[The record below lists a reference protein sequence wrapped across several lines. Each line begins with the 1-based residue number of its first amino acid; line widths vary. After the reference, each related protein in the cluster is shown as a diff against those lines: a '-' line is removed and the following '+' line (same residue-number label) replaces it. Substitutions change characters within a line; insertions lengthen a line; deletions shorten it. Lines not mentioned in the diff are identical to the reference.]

1 MPDQRLATSP
11 WLNSRHGQSLGHLAY
26 LPAASPFLPL
36 VCLTTECHVQENL
49 GEMAGSVSQLSK
61 FGSSTFLFCTGQK
74 NGGKYT
80 SERNHDDLGE
90 SGNCGALS
98 KASVVG
104 AGGSLISSP
113 TAPPAGYQPL
123 LDSNPGAG
131 RSWWL
136 SLLSRNQEPT

>member
-26 LPAASPFLPL
+26 LPAVSPFLPL
-36 VCLTTECHVQENL
+36 VCLTTVCHVQENL
-49 GEMAGSVSQLSK
+49 GEMAVSVSHLSK
-61 FGSSTFLFCTGQK
+61 FESSTFLFCTGQK

-98 KASVVG
+98 KASCG
-104 AGGSLISSP
+104 WRGSLF
-113 TAPPAGYQPL
+113 
-123 LDSNPGAG
+123 N
-131 RSWWL
+131 
-136 SLLSRNQEPT
+136 